1 MRRYRSSVAVTAA
14 VVLVAAAAVGAA
26 LLRSPG
32 RARPARL
39 QHVPQAVRAQ
49 RAFEPRSWWNT
60 PLPTHVPQDPYAVQI
75 LHHLQ
80 TAPQAGRGCLMLAG
94 AGQHP
99 QWGTPIYWAKSTDP
113 AYRVSGVRPGAPA
126 QLTHLRIP
134 RGAVPSAS
142 TDQTMIIYD
151 RSAGYVT
158 ALTGAHYH
166 PGSDTWTARGA
177 TVTYLDSNGLN
188 VKTGHSDNPAN
199 VGTHRGNNA
208 PTMVVSWDQVNA
220 GAVRH
225 VLKVASGPELS
236 DRYVFPM
243 TGSDGDYTGNNPAV
257 PPEGLRLRIRPAV
270 DLAALGLDPQALVIA
285 RALQRYGIYLGDSSG
300 TTALKL
306 EGTIAEGRGQLW
318 QLPADALCQLPFTP
332 RYWQVIA
339 PGYSPAG

>member
-1 MRRYRSSVAVTAA
+1 MRRWRPAVAVAAA

-32 RARPARL
+32 RARPALR

-49 RAFEPRSWWNT
+49 RALEPGSWWNT
-60 PLPTHVPQDPYAVQI
+60 PLPTHVPQDPYEVQI
-75 LHHLQ
+75 LNYLR
-80 TAPQAGRGCLMLAG
+80 TAPDAGRGCLMLAG
-94 AGQHP
+94 AGQNS
-99 QWGTPIYWAKSTDP
+99 QWGTPIYWARPTDP
-113 AYRVSGVRPGAPA
+113 AYRVSGVGPGAPA

-134 RGAVPSAS
+134 RGAVPSSS

-151 RSAGYVT
+151 LSAGYVT
-158 ALTGAHYH
+158 ALTGAHYD

-188 VKTGHSDNPAN
+188 VRTGRSDNPGN

-208 PTMVVSWDQVNA
+208 PTMVVSWDQVHA

-236 DRYVFPM
+236 SRYVFPM
-243 TGSDGDYTGNNPAV
+243 TGSDGGYNGYNPAV
-257 PPEGLRLRIRPAV
+257 PPEGLRLRIRPGI
-270 DLAALGLDPQALVIA
+270 DLAVLGLSPQALVIG
-285 RALQRYGIYLGDSSG
+285 RALQHYGIYLGDSSG

-306 EGTIAEGRGQLW
+306 ENTVAEGRGQRW
-318 QLPADALCQLPFTP
+318 RLPADALCRLPFTP
-332 RYWQVIA
+332 QYWQVVA